1 MNETRLLMCKKGKI
15 SMTKVLGIFVGF
27 SFFILAT
34 ISWAGEM
41 SIVHT
46 DTEWNNGKGQVPN
59 KGVCLKYGGE
69 SWSPS
74 IKISEIPDAA
84 KTLKLLFTD
93 DNWGKKGGHGNLT
106 VRLNGQNSID
116 IPPLGGDKNYLPENI
131 LGGNGNHCYPCEE
144 EDYLGPCSG
153 GRNHTYRVIVY
164 AIDDG
169 ENILAEGT
177 VLLGQF

>member
-1 MNETRLLMCKKGKI
+1 M
-15 SMTKVLGIFVGF
+15 
-27 SFFILAT
+27 
-34 ISWAGEM
+34 
-41 SIVHT
+41 
-46 DTEWNNGKGQVPN
+46 
-59 KGVCLKYGGE
+59 
-69 SWSPS
+69 
-74 IKISEIPDAA
+74 
-84 KTLKLLFTD
+84 FTD

-177 VLLGQF
+177 V